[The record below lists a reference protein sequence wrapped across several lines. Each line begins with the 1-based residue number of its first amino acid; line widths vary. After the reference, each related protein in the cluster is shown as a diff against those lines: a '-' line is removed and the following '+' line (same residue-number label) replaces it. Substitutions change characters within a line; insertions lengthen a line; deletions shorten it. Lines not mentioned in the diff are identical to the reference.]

1 MPNPSH
7 PGKILAYFLGGR
19 SITEVAQHLG
29 IPRTVLSRVLR
40 EKIPVS
46 ADLALRLSGA
56 FKTEPELWLRLQM
69 QYDLFVACRKKH
81 TRIKPLETDLAA

>member
-7 PGKILAYFLGGR
+7 PGKILAYFLGDR
-19 SITEVAQHLG
+19 SVTEVAQHLG
-29 IPRTVLSRVLR
+29 VTRSALARVLK
-40 EKIPVS
+40 EKSAVS
-46 ADLALRLSGA
+46 AGLALRLAEA

-69 QYDLFVACRKKH
+69 KYDLCIASQQKR